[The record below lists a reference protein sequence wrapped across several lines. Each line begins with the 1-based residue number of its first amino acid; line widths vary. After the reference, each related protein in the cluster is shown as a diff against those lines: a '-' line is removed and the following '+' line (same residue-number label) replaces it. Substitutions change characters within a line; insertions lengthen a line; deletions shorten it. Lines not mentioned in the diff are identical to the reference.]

1 VLNLV
6 VPLQQW
12 DSPPRLSD
20 IPHVHDLAQRPPLPN
35 STRVRSAAAEPP
47 IAPADA
53 AIRWIA
59 AHSALSAGAG
69 DGLIL
74 GAMSAPQTLAAAGAA
89 EPLPQAVLEALLD
102 RLRNQLPWLL
112 SVNMRVLD

>member
-1 VLNLV
+1 MLNLV

-59 AHSALSAGAG
+59 AHSALSASAG
-69 DGLIL
+69 DGVIL
-74 GAMSAPQTLAAAGAA
+74 GATSAPQLAQTLAAAVAA
-89 EPLPQAVLEALLD
+89 EPLPQAVLEALD
-102 RLRNQLPWLL
+102 ASWTDCATDSPDYFR
-112 SVNMRVLD
+112 

>member
-1 VLNLV
+1 M
-6 VPLQQW
+6 

-20 IPHVHDLAQRPPLPN
+20 VPHVHGLAQGPPLPN

-74 GAMSAPQTLAAAGAA
+74 GATSAPQLVQTLAAAVAA
-89 EPLPQAVLEALLD
+89 EPLPQAVLEALD
-102 RLRNQLPWLL
+102 ASWTDCATDSPDYFR
-112 SVNMRVLD
+112 